1 MANPWTK
8 KNPFM
13 SMWLSSANSIMGSA
27 RAQATA
33 ATKRQAAA
41 AQAEAT
47 KQVLDFWSGKP
58 AAPAAKK
65 KRRR

>member
-27 RAQATA
+27 RATATA
-33 ATKRQAAA
+33 EMKRQAAA
-41 AQAEAT
+41 AQADAT
-47 KQVLDFWSGKP
+47 RQVLDFWSGKS
-58 AAPAAKK
+58 AAPAARK
-65 KRRR
+65 KRR

>member
-13 SMWLSSANSIMGSA
+13 SMWLSSANSIIGSA
-27 RAQATA
+27 RGKATGEIR
-33 ATKRQAAA
+33 RQAAT
-41 AQAEAT
+41 AQADAT
-47 KQVLDFWSGKP
+47 RQIFDFWSGKP
-58 AAPAAKK
+58 AAPAPRK

>member
-13 SMWLSSANSIMGSA
+13 SMWLSSANSMMGSA

-33 ATKRQAAA
+33 ETKRTVAA
-41 AQAEAT
+41 AQADTAR
-47 KQVLDFWSGKP
+47 QIIDFWSGKP
-58 AAPAAKK
+58 GLTAKRSK
-65 KRRR
+65 KRR